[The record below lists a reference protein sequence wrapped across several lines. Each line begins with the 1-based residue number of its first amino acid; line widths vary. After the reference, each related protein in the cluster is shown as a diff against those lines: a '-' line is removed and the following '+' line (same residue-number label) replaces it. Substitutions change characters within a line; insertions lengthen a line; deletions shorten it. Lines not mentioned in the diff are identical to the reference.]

1 MLKLIGKWLVN
12 WDESYKFMEISM
24 SLLTYSLVHPT
35 AQMKEYTN
43 LLILTLIVD
52 DGMKIANQ
60 SPINMD
66 NSTKNKT
73 DTVILY

>member
-35 AQMKEYTN
+35 AQMKEYAN

-52 DGMKIANQ
+52 DAMKIANQ

-66 NSTKNKT
+66 NSTKNKN

>member
-1 MLKLIGKWLVN
+1 MLKLIDKWLVN
-12 WDESYKFMEISM
+12 WDENYKFMEISM
-24 SLLTYSLVHPT
+24 SILTYSLVHLT
-35 AQMKEYTN
+35 AQTKEHTY

-66 NSTKNKT
+66 NSTKNKN